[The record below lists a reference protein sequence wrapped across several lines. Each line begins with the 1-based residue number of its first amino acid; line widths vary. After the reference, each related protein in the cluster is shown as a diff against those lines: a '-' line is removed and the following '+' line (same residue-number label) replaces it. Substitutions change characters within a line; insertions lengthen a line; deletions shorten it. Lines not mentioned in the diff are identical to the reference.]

1 MRSIGRFE
9 LRTLIGQG
17 SMGQVWQSWD
27 TQLKRPAAVKI
38 INPERLVEQANSIS
52 PEVVAARFCREAELG
67 GRFTHPG
74 LPVLYDAQLNG
85 RPNDLYMVWELIVG
99 QNLAQILAAE
109 GGRLPINRA
118 LSLAAQI
125 ADTLTCIHEDPVIH
139 RDLKPSNVMITEA
152 WKTKLLDFGVAAIYG
167 NDYPRLTQDGQILG
181 TVAYMAPEQ
190 FADRGLIL
198 PQTDFYALGCLLYEM
213 LTGQPPLPG
222 DPASVMDAHRTRT
235 RTPTSARE
243 LRPDIPADVDDLL
256 MSLLA
261 KDISDR
267 PASAHQIAEL
277 LAPHTTLPA
286 PAQLSADNEGDQA
299 DDPATILAAAAQLP
313 VTIRV
318 VQAQALFDAGHFGEA
333 LPVYNTLCAELA
345 AAGDSPRQ
353 AAECR
358 AKAAFCHLRLGNLEQ
373 ALSEYT
379 VVAAELPQETPP
391 EDHLLLEVGSRVGLL
406 QAASNRPEEALATFA
421 GIYSLLTQ
429 HLGHDDPLTIEVR
442 TVFNRL
448 NRLGG
453 IFPRPTAALVQQ
465 AAT

>member
-1 MRSIGRFE
+1 MRSIERFE

-67 GRFTHPG
+67 ARFTHPG
-74 LPVLYDAQLNG
+74 LPMLYDAQLNG
-85 RPNDLYMVWELIVG
+85 SPNDLYMVWELIVG

-118 LSLAAQI
+118 LSFAAQI
-125 ADTLTCIHEDPVIH
+125 ADTLACIHEDPVIH
-139 RDLKPSNVMITEA
+139 RDLKPSNVMVTEF

-167 NDYPRLTQDGQILG
+167 SDYPRLTQDGQILG

-190 FADRGLIL
+190 FTDRGLIV
-198 PQTDFYALGCLLYEM
+198 PQTDLYALGCLLYEM
-213 LTGQPPLPG
+213 LTGQPPFPG
-222 DPASVMDAHRTRT
+222 DPASVMDAHRTRPP
-235 RTPTSARE
+235 TPARE
-243 LRPDIPADVDDLL
+243 LRPDIPTDVDDLL

-261 KDISDR
+261 KDTSDR
-267 PASAHQIAEL
+267 PASAHLIAER

-286 PAQLSADNEGDQA
+286 PAQPSVGNEGDQT
-299 DDPATILAAAAQLP
+299 DDPATIPAAAAQLP
-313 VTIRV
+313 VTIRI

-345 AAGDSPRQ
+345 AAGDTPRQ

-358 AKAAFCHLRLGNLEQ
+358 AKAAFCHLRLGNLQQ
-373 ALSEYT
+373 ALTEYT
-379 VVAAELPQETPP
+379 ALAAELTQDTPP
-391 EDHLLLEVGSRVGLL
+391 EDHLLLQVRSRVGLL
-406 QAASNRPEEALATFA
+406 QAASNRPEEALTTFA

-429 HLGHDDPLTIEVR
+429 HLGHDDSLTTEVR

-453 IFPRPTAALVQQ
+453 IFPRPTPAPVQQ

>member
-27 TQLKRPAAVKI
+27 THLKRPAAIKI
-38 INPERLVEQANSIS
+38 VNPERLVEQANSIS

-67 GRFTHPG
+67 ARFTHPG
-74 LPVLYDAQLNG
+74 LPTLYDARLTG
-85 RPNDLYMVWELIVG
+85 SANDLYMVWELIVG

-118 LSLAAQI
+118 LSFAAQI
-125 ADTLTCIHEDPVIH
+125 ADTLACIHEDPVIH

-152 WKTKLLDFGVAAIYG
+152 WKTKLLDFGFAAIYG
-167 NDYPRLTQDGQILG
+167 SDYPRLTQDGQLLG

-190 FADRGLIL
+190 FTDRGLIV
-198 PQTDFYALGCLLYEM
+198 PQTDLYALGCLLYEM
-213 LTGQPPLPG
+213 LTGQPPFPG
-222 DPASVMDAHRTRT
+222 DPASVMDAHRTR
-235 RTPTSARE
+235 PPAPARE
-243 LRPDIPADVDDLL
+243 LRPDIPLDVDDLL

-261 KDISDR
+261 KDTADR
-267 PASAHQIAEL
+267 PASAHLIAER
-277 LAPHTTLPA
+277 LAPHTTIPA
-286 PAQLSADNEGDQA
+286 PVQLFADNEGDQA
-299 DDPATILAAAAQLP
+299 DDSDTTPAAEAQLP
-313 VTIRV
+313 VPIRI

-345 AAGDSPRQ
+345 TADDSPRQ
-353 AAECR
+353 AAECW
-358 AKAAFCHLRLGNLEQ
+358 AKAAFCHLRLGNLQQ
-373 ALSEYT
+373 ALNEYT
-379 VVAAELPQETPP
+379 ALATELAQGTPP
-391 EDHLLLEVGSRVGLL
+391 EDHLLLEVRSRIGLL
-406 QAASNRPEEALATFA
+406 QAASNRPEEALVTFA

-429 HLGHDDPLTIEVR
+429 HLGRDDPLTTEVR

-448 NRLGG
+448 NRLGEV
-453 IFPRPTAALVQQ
+453 FPRPAPAPVQQ

>member
-1 MRSIGRFE
+1 MRSIERFE

-27 TQLKRPAAVKI
+27 TQLKRPAAIKI

-52 PEVVAARFCREAELG
+52 TEAVAARFCREAELG
-67 GRFTHPG
+67 ARFIHPG
-74 LPVLYDAQLNG
+74 LPTLYDARLTG
-85 RPNDLYMVWELIVG
+85 SPNDLYMVWELIMG

-109 GGRLPINRA
+109 GGRLPINLA
-118 LSLAAQI
+118 LSFAAQI
-125 ADTLTCIHEDPVIH
+125 ADTLACIHEDPVIH
-139 RDLKPSNVMITEA
+139 RDLKPSNVVITET

-167 NDYPRLTQDGQILG
+167 SDYPRLTQDGQILG

-190 FADRGLIL
+190 FTDRGLIV
-198 PQTDFYALGCLLYEM
+198 PQTDLYALGCLLYEM
-213 LTGQPPLPG
+213 LTGQPPFTG
-222 DPASVMDAHRTRT
+222 DPASVMDAHRTRAP
-235 RTPTSARE
+235 TPACE
-243 LRPDIPADVDDLL
+243 LRPDIPPDVDDLL

-261 KDISDR
+261 KDTADR
-267 PASAHQIAEL
+267 PASAHLIAER
-277 LAPHTTLPA
+277 LAPNTAIPA
-286 PAQLSADNEGDQA
+286 PAQLSAGNDGDQA
-299 DDPATILAAAAQLP
+299 DDSGTSPAAAAQLP
-313 VTIRV
+313 VTIRI

-333 LPVYNTLCAELA
+333 LPVYNALCGELA
-345 AAGDSPRQ
+345 AADDSPRQ

-358 AKAAFCHLRLGNLEQ
+358 AKAAFCHLRLGNLQQ
-373 ALSEYT
+373 ALTEYT
-379 VVAAELPQETPP
+379 ALAAELTQDTPP
-391 EDHLLLEVGSRVGLL
+391 EDHLLLEVRSQVGLL

-429 HLGHDDPLTIEVR
+429 HLGHDDPLTTEVR

-453 IFPRPTAALVQQ
+453 VFPRPTPAPVQQ